1 MLWVKCTKANG
12 KTVKPKE
19 SECTSTLTDLNTRD
33 NGLMTNKKERGSKL
47 GKTALN
53 TTGITPMEKN
63 RVRVYLCGQTETI
76 MTENFMIV
84 ILKEPVFTHL
94 RMEDDT
100 KDSGR
105 TIKCMA
111 KECLHGQMIKCMM
124 ESLLK
129 TLKRDLE
136 NLSGQMEKYI
146 KGLGKMGNNMGKE
159 A

>member
-53 TTGITPMEKN
+53 TTGITPTEKN
-63 RVRVYLCGQTETI
+63 RVRVYLCGQTETN

-84 ILKEPVFTHL
+84 ILKEPAFTHL

-111 KECLHGQMIKCMM
+111 KDYIPGQTVRCIMD
-124 ESLLK
+124 SLLK
-129 TLKRDLE
+129 TLNMDMV
-136 NLSGQMEKYI
+136 NSSGQMEKYI
-146 KGLGKMGNNMGKE
+146 RGLGKMGNNMDRE
-159 A
+159 V

>member
-1 MLWVKCTKANG
+1 MLMVTCTKVNG
-12 KTVKPKE
+12 KMVKPKE
-19 SECTSTLTDLNTRD
+19 SECTSTLTDLNTMD
-33 NGLMTNKKERGSKL
+33 NGSMTGKKERGSRL

-53 TTGITPMEKN
+53 TTGITPTEKN
-63 RVRVYLCGQTETI
+63 RVRVYLYGQTETN
-76 MTENFMIV
+76 MTESFMIV
-84 ILKEPVFTHL
+84 ILKEPAFIHI

-111 KECLHGQMIKCMM
+111 KDCLPGQTVRCIM

-129 TLKRDLE
+129 TLNRDMV
-136 NLSGQMEKYI
+136 NSSGQMEKYI
-146 KGLGKMGNNMGKE
+146 RGLGKMGNNMDRE

>member
-47 GKTALN
+47 GKMALN
-53 TTGITPMEKN
+53 TTGITPTEKN
-63 RVRVYLCGQTETI
+63 RVRVYLCGQTETN

-84 ILKEPVFTHL
+84 ILKEPAFTYL

-105 TIKCMA
+105 TIKCME
-111 KECLHGQMIKCMM
+111 KDCLPGQMVRCIM

-129 TLKRDLE
+129 TLNMDMV
-136 NLSGQMEKYI
+136 NSSGQMEKYI
-146 KGLGKMGNNMGKE
+146 RGLGKMGNNMDRE
-159 A
+159 V